1 MISATQIDFTNY
13 SLKELREAWL
23 SIDDYAYP
31 DRAIEIYLRL
41 KRKESEP
48 TDEHLFDK
56 APSWA
61 IGLLRFFFR
70 PPKFYETTFSD
81 VLLEESN
88 AEMKEL
94 RIKKLIANRKDNCT
108 LPESI

>member
-41 KRKESEP
+41 KRKESD
-48 TDEHLFDK
+48 T
-56 APSWA
+56 
-61 IGLLRFFFR
+61 
-70 PPKFYETTFSD
+70 
-81 VLLEESN
+81 V
-88 AEMKEL
+88 L
-94 RIKKLIANRKDNCT
+94 RIKPK
-108 LPESI
+108 SV